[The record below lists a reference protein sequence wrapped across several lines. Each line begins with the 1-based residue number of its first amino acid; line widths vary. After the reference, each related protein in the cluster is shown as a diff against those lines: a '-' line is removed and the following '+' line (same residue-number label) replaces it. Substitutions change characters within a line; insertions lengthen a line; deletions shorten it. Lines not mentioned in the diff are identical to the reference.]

1 MIKSFQKGVTDTEL
15 VTSNIMLIVAV
26 LFGVFMFKTVGGW
39 VSCDNYQ
46 EFTDR
51 QTKYSVINGC
61 FVKTKSGW
69 IPKSEIRSGVSET
82 RSENVE

>member
-1 MIKSFQKGVTDTEL
+1 MIKSFKKVTGNAELIATLVIMVGVL
-15 VTSNIMLIVAV
+15 V
-26 LFGVFMFKTVGGW
+26 GVFLFKSVGGW
-39 VSCDNYQ
+39 VSCNNYKSM
-46 EFTDR
+46 TDR

>member
-1 MIKSFQKGVTDTEL
+1 MIKSFKKVSGNTEL
-15 VTSNIMLIVAV
+15 NITLMLMVAV
-26 LFGVFMFKTVGGW
+26 LFGVFMFKTIGGW
-39 VSCDNYQ
+39 ISCNDYQ
-46 EFTDR
+46 SITDR

-69 IPKSEIRSGVSET
+69 IPKSEIRSEFSET

>member
-15 VTSNIMLIVAV
+15 VASNIMLIVAV

-39 VSCDNYQ
+39 VSCDDYQ

-51 QTKYSVINGC
+51 QTKFSIINGC

-69 IPKSEIRSGVSET
+69 IPKSEIRSDVSE
-82 RSENVE
+82 SH